1 MGESNST
8 TRAMSRADALRTI
21 EEIMVSYEQ
30 QKMNGEIVIDIRGG
44 KPIWV
49 KPRVEL
55 DKKRV
60 G

>member
-1 MGESNST
+1 MSESNST
-8 TRAMSRADALRTI
+8 TRAMSRADALMTI

-44 KPIWV
+44 KTH
-49 KPRVEL
+49 L
-55 DKKRV
+55 

>member
-8 TRAMSRADALRTI
+8 TRAMSRADALMTI